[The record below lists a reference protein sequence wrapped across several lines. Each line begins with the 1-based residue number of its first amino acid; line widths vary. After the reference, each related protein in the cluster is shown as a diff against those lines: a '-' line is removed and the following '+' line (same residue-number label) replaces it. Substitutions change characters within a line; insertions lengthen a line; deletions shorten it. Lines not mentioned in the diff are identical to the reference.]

1 MQFKPILLTVFGLV
15 LAGGSVLISQG
26 MQNSSNSSASAMQQ
40 PGAETVTLI
49 AAATDIPFGS
59 EITPAQL
66 TAQDWPAGSIPVG
79 AFQSAAVLL
88 GPDGTLPRCATQA
101 FRAGDVI
108 VDDKVSRFGASVS
121 LTAALA
127 DGWRAMAINVSA
139 ETSLGGFVSA
149 GARVNIVLTQ
159 GRGETLRTG
168 TIMQDVRVLGVD
180 QNADENNRGG
190 QDART
195 ITVQVTPRDSQILAL
210 SQQAGI
216 LSLTLR
222 NNTSGLAENAL
233 KQITMDDVWGIAEQL
248 PEPVVVQIEERTVRV
263 RRGITAQTVVLE

>member
-26 MQNSSNSSASAMQQ
+26 LLNSNNSSASAMQQ

-88 GPDGTLPRCATQA
+88 GPDGTLPRRATQA

-108 VDDKVSRFGASVS
+108 VDDKVSRFGASVT
-121 LTAALA
+121 LTTALA
-127 DGWRAMAINVSA
+127 DGWRAMAIKVSA
-139 ETSLGGFVSA
+139 ETAVGGFVSA
-149 GARVNIVLTQ
+149 GARVDIVLTQ

-168 TIMQDVRVLGVD
+168 TIMQDVRVLSVD
-180 QNADENNRGG
+180 QNADENNRGA

-222 NNTSGLAENAL
+222 NDTSGLAENAL
-233 KQITMDDVWGIAEQL
+233 EQITMDDVWGIAEQL

>member
-26 MQNSSNSSASAMQQ
+26 LLNSNNSSASAMQQ

-59 EITPAQL
+59 DITPAQL

-88 GPDGTLPRCATQA
+88 GPDGTLPRRATQA

-108 VDDKVSRFGASVS
+108 VDDKVSRFGASVT
-121 LTAALA
+121 LTTALE
-127 DGWRAMAINVSA
+127 DGWRAMAIRVSA
-139 ETSLGGFVSA
+139 ETAVGGFVST
-149 GARVNIVLTQ
+149 GARVAIVLTQ

-180 QNADENNRGG
+180 QNADENNRGA

-222 NNTSGLAENAL
+222 NDTSGLAENAL
-233 KQITMDDVWGIAEQL
+233 EQITMDDVWGIAEQL